1 MRGEAIQSD
10 ILRYI
15 LENGY
20 RPGDALPTIQE
31 ISQALDISVAKARES
46 LEIARMMGVVEI
58 KPGRGTRVAQYR
70 LAPSMTLS
78 ALYAIR
84 HEEAHFEQLR
94 AVRKALEIQFWEEA
108 VAQLT
113 PADIETLRTLV
124 QQAEL
129 LLAATPIQVPAREHR
144 AFHLTIYTRL
154 ENPFVTGILE
164 SFWDVYEAV
173 GLNHY
178 RELAYHQRVWQY
190 HSWMVDAIAAGEVER
205 GRQLLIEHMNLLSA
219 RRENGALPQISKAGQ
234 PHFE

>member
-1 MRGEAIQSD
+1 MRSEAIQSD
-10 ILRYI
+10 ILRFI

-31 ISQALDISVAKARES
+31 ISHALDISVAKARES
-46 LEIARMMGVVEI
+46 LEIARMMGVAEI

-70 LAPSMTLS
+70 LAPSMALS

-84 HEEAHFEQLR
+84 HEEASFEQLR

-108 VAQLT
+108 VTRLG
-113 PADIETLRTLV
+113 PEDIETLRTLV
-124 QQAEL
+124 RQAEL
-129 LLAATPIQVPAREHR
+129 LLQATPIQVPAREHR
-144 AFHLTIYTRL
+144 AFHLTIFARL
-154 ENPFVTGILE
+154 ENPFVMGILE
-164 SFWDVYEAV
+164 TFWDVYEAV

-190 HSWMVDAIAAGEVER
+190 HSWMVDAIEAGEADR

-219 RRENGALPQISKAGQ
+219 RRENGASPQAMRPGQ